1 MAETTYVHSSLV
13 VNAIGHCAGALAF
26 GLLLYLIFLSR
37 HRTYRAQNPL
47 TAAAALAFIWNA
59 GSLLTLTVGGAG
71 GPFAELLVSVSFSAL
86 SFLPA
91 VLLHIAVTG
100 GWRRPVLAIGYAIST
115 AATTLH
121 LIEVV
126 RPDVR
131 LHYAGLLL
139 ITAGFGGLA
148 VLMPAVDR
156 SRLGGRLAT
165 SLCLFL
171 LAVSFVHFGSGDARE
186 AWSSEVAL
194 HHAGIPLAMIIL
206 LRDYRFLLLDA
217 FLRLAVD
224 GAFALGAVWMLFR
237 TASSTAPL
245 SPGTHPVVS
254 VMVLIGAS
262 LGLALLVWL
271 RGATQRLL
279 AKFVFVQPDV
289 PLLEGRLRSALRGAG
304 GEVNLDAGGELIAQA
319 FGCARWAWSPSAPP
333 PLEAAIRPS
342 PVSNQPWVEAVV
354 PVRPPSGEPCYLL
367 LGARRSHRRFLSQD
381 FETLAVLAA
390 VMADEVGR
398 LQAAEAQ
405 RLLTQAEL
413 RALQAQINPHFLFN
427 ALNTIYGMID
437 RGNTVARRLVLHLA
451 DLLRFFFRPEQMLIP
466 LSEELRIVRA
476 YLDVEQARL
485 GSRLTVELNVDDAAS
500 GIQVPALCIQPL
512 VENAIRHGAAS
523 RSTGGAVVID
533 IARGTDG
540 LRVEVS
546 NTGPFIEP
554 GEGHVGVGLANV
566 RRRLQLWYGRQSDV
580 AVRSDGEWTRVSFS
594 LPPAAAARFADAS
607 SL

>member
-37 HRTYRAQNPL
+37 HRTYRAQHPL
-47 TAAAALAFIWNA
+47 TAAAALAFLWNT
-59 GSLLTLTVGGAG
+59 GSLLALTVGGGG
-71 GPFAELLVSVSFSAL
+71 GPLIELLVSVSFSAL

-100 GWRRPVLAIGYAIST
+100 ERRRPILVAGYALST
-115 AATTLH
+115 AATALH
-121 LIEVV
+121 LIEAV
-126 RPDVR
+126 RPDSR

-148 VLMPAVDR
+148 LLMLAMDR

-171 LAVSFVHFGSGDARE
+171 LAVSFVHFGSGDVRE
-186 AWSSEVAL
+186 AWSSEAAL

-224 GAFALGAVWMLFR
+224 GAFAVGAVWILFK

-245 SPGTHPVVS
+245 SPHTHPGVS

-262 LGLALLVWL
+262 LALALFAWL
-271 RGATQRLL
+271 RGTVQRLL
-279 AKFVFVQPDV
+279 TRFVFVQPDLA
-289 PLLEGRLRSALRGAG
+289 LLEERLRSALRGPN
-304 GEVNLDAGGELIAQA
+304 GEANLDAGGELIAQA
-319 FGCARWAWSPSAPP
+319 FGCARWAWSPSAPGG
-333 PLEAAIRPS
+333 LETAIRPS
-342 PVSNQPWVEAVV
+342 PVSDQPWVEAVV
-354 PVRPPSGEPCYLL
+354 PVRPPAGEPRYLL
-367 LGARRSHRRFLSQD
+367 LGPRRSHRRYLSQD
-381 FETLAVLAA
+381 FETLAVLSA
-390 VMADEVGR
+390 VMVDEIGR

-437 RGNTVARRLVLHLA
+437 RGNAVARRLVLHLA

-485 GSRLTVELNVDDAAS
+485 GPRLDVEIHVDDGAS

-523 RSTGGAVVID
+523 RSAGGAVLVNIV
-533 IARGTDG
+533 RGTDG

-546 NTGPFIEP
+546 NTGAFIEP
-554 GEGHVGVGLANV
+554 EHGHLGVGLANV
-566 RRRLQLWYGRQSDV
+566 RRRLQLWYGSECDVTVHSD
-580 AVRSDGEWTRVSFS
+580 AEWTRVSFS
-594 LPPAAAARFADAS
+594 LPLALAARSAGAS
-607 SL
+607 S